1 MSEVR
6 TSIVNIL
13 HVGLKKAQTNL
24 LSMNSSLS
32 TCAYIKV
39 LILKLQLKEF
49 PGNPAVRTLH
59 SHCWGPRFDPWSGN

>member
-13 HVGLKKAQTNL
+13 HVGLKKTHTNL
-24 LSMNSSLS
+24 LSTNSSLS
-32 TCAYIKV
+32 TCAYIEV

-49 PGNPAVRTLH
+49 PGSPAVRTLR
-59 SHCWGPRFDPWSGN
+59 SHC